1 MTLRDNITPGRAKDL
16 WTGVSMSPPEV
27 PLGRKAPY
35 GTVREN
41 QLISLACFGRRS
53 WTAAAYKV
61 GEERCMRTSRL
72 TRPIRPKVVA
82 DGQFEAVLGKTR
94 RTEF

>member
-1 MTLRDNITPGRAKDL
+1 MTLRDNITHGRAKDL
-16 WTGVSMSPPEV
+16 WTGVLMSSPEV
-27 PLGRKAPY
+27 PLGRKARY

-41 QLISLACFGRRS
+41 QLISLACFGCRS

-61 GEERCMRTSRL
+61 CGKRRMRTSRL
-72 TRPIRPKVVA
+72 TRLIRPKMVA